1 MHKCA
6 LTMVL
11 RVFLSQLPQ
20 VLIIFIVLRGK
31 GRGTRN
37 GCGIGNGHHSSRTIR
52 FYVRIRMLRGLVA
65 GSGMRPFRMG
75 IRIRCLRMV
84 TVLCLLLRL
93 GGDGVAGS
101 ND

>member
-20 VLIIFIVLRGK
+20 VFIIFIVLRGK

-37 GCGIGNGHHSSRTIR
+37 GRGMGHHSTRTIR

-93 GGDGVAGS
+93 GGDGIAGS
-101 ND
+101 NN